1 MRMRL
6 STQLATALVGVAAA
20 AACGEDTPSV
30 VDCATLADHFDRST
44 TLAKGCYLAKATP
57 TLASGV
63 VLTLEPGVEIV
74 FSLDVGLSFT
84 GDQGLVAVGTA
95 AEPIVL
101 RGAEATRG
109 FWTGLSFS
117 ETGARVQRLEHVIV
131 RHAGSKTVDPR
142 SAAIKQ
148 LPGSQVQ
155 LSVRACT
162 LEQSAGFGLWLE
174 PSAVVTDFGAN
185 TLTDNSL
192 GPASVASEVVQ
203 VLDATSHYVGNDVD
217 RVEVRANRV
226 TADVLWASLDVP
238 YALTDTLQVDRV
250 LSLAPGLRLIMA
262 NASELMVS
270 GSEAALEAVG
280 TSALPITIT
289 GAEAVPGSW
298 GAIVFTNTA
307 HARNKL
313 HYVTVEYAGGGGEQD
328 DLADVVLTGT
338 GEVTSVE
345 LAHSTLRHS
354 GRHGLAVYGMGRLPG
369 FADNTLTQ
377 NALGAVRIASE
388 AAHGLD
394 TTSRYVGNTVDEIT
408 VDTNRVRETVTWR
421 AVGVPYIIDAVLQI
435 DGVWTLEPGVTLKMK
450 PSTSILISGGQT
462 GMNAVGT
469 AAAPIVI
476 TGTERT
482 PGSWRSI
489 VFSDTTHPS
498 NVFEH
503 VTVEYAGGAVDQE
516 DLGAIVLTSAGQPI
530 SLTLR
535 SSTIQHNLQYG
546 LYLSRNATMNAD
558 VEAANTWADNAA
570 GNVYREP

>member
-1 MRMRL
+1 MRMRI
-6 STQLATALVGVAAA
+6 STQLATALLGLTA

-30 VDCATLADHFDRST
+30 VDCATLADRYDTST
-44 TLAKGCYLAKATP
+44 TLPKGCYLAKTTP
-57 TLASGV
+57 ILASGV

-74 FSLDVGLSFT
+74 FSLDVALSFT
-84 GDQGLVAVGTA
+84 GDQGLVAVGTP

-109 FWTGLSFS
+109 FWTGLLFS

-131 RHAGSKTVDPR
+131 RHAGSKSVDPR
-142 SAAIKQ
+142 PAAIKQ
-148 LPGSQVQ
+148 VAGTQVQ
-155 LSVRACT
+155 LALRSCT
-162 LEQSAGFGLWLE
+162 LDESAGFGLWLE
-174 PSAVVTDFGAN
+174 PSAVVTGFAAN
-185 TLTDNSL
+185 TLTKNSL
-192 GPASVASEVVQ
+192 GPASVASEVAQ

-270 GSEAALEAVG
+270 GSEAALEALG
-280 TSALPITIT
+280 TAALPISIT
-289 GAEAVPGSW
+289 GAQAVPGSW

-328 DLADVVLTGT
+328 DLANVVLTGT

-345 LAHSTLRHS
+345 LMHSTLRHS

-377 NALGAVRIASE
+377 NALGAARMASE
-388 AAHGLD
+388 SAHGLD
-394 TTSRYVGNTVDEIT
+394 STSRYVGNTIDEIT
-408 VDTNRVRETVTWR
+408 VDTNRVRESVTWR

-450 PSTSILISGGQT
+450 PSTSSLINGGQT

-489 VFSDTTHPS
+489 IFSDTTHPS

-503 VTVEYAGGAVDQE
+503 VTVEYAGGSLDQ
-516 DLGAIVLTSAGQPI
+516 DDVGAIVLTSAGQPI
-530 SLTLR
+530 SMTLR
-535 SSTIQHNLQYG
+535 SSTIQHNLQHG
-546 LYLSRNATMNAD
+546 LYLSRNATVNAD
-558 VEAANTWADNAA
+558 VETANTWADNAG
-570 GNVYREP
+570 GNVYREQ